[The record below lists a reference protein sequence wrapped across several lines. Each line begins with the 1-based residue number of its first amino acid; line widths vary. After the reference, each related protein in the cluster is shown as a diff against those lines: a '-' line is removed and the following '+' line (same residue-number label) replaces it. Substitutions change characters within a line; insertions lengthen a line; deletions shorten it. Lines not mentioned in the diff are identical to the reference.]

1 MHKTGTLSHAQWK
14 MLACIPQ
21 KGIEASEIRKWHH
34 PLFAI
39 ESSLWQPF
47 RRLVRE
53 EETGCSET
61 CLDTKKVV

>member
-1 MHKTGTLSHAQWK
+1 MHKTGTPSHAQWK
-14 MLACIPQ
+14 MLASIPQ

-39 ESSLWQPF
+39 ESSLWQQV

-53 EETGCSET
+53 GETGRSET
-61 CLDTKKVV
+61 CLDTKNVV